1 LGNGDAIDYNVI
13 NPLIAQLNKLED
25 SNNAQVWYNFS
36 DQYVQNSLDDKMV
49 TVAMRKT
56 FSIPATAAYYNGFV
70 VSIPF
75 SVKFTEPPVVTA
87 TMDNYGNLNGEG
99 AYLIPYLS
107 AVSGS
112 NLNLGILRVG
122 NGWPALPKQ
131 SAVNIIAV
139 GPTGQAF

>member
-56 FSIPATAAYYNGFV
+56 FSISSTEYYAS
-70 VSIPF
+70 VSVNIPF

-87 TMDNYGNLNGEG
+87 TLDNYGNLNGEG
-99 AYLIPYLS
+99 AYLIPYLQ
-107 AVSGS
+107 AVSTS
-112 NLNLGILRVG
+112 SLNLGVLRVG

-131 SAVNIIAV
+131 AAVNIIAV